1 MFEKRVVRRTFGS
14 KQEAATADGRGLD
27 SSD

>member
-14 KQEAATADGRGLD
+14 KQEAAIADGKGLD
-27 SSD
+27 SSG